1 MLLELRP
8 NGSRIETGDW
18 RLETGEWGMGNEKWR
33 MENGEWRMKNEKW
46 RMENGEWRMEN
57 GDLHDRASLS
67 TGFIPVGA
75 TTGSYTNRLIIKL
88 ARIAKAAGNSQ
99 RNQRQNRKE
108 CSCKQR
114 PLRSI
119 PLPNQPRQQTR

>member
-46 RMENGEWRMEN
+46 RMENGEWRMEICTTAHRFPP
-57 GDLHDRASLS
+57 GSSRWEPQLA
-67 TGFIPVGA
+67 A
-75 TTGSYTNRLIIKL
+75 T
-88 ARIAKAAGNSQ
+88 
-99 RNQRQNRKE
+99 
-108 CSCKQR
+108 
-114 PLRSI
+114 
-119 PLPNQPRQQTR
+119 